1 MSPECGTTTKNHNKV
16 KQNETCKSKQKKMH
30 IVWNEFI
37 ISYLHVY
44 TCITYLQDWLSTM
57 SWYLSFEHTAK
68 PCLSNF
74 RTWKFLVWPTLW
86 RRKYLILFFRLFHS
100 NRRSFTFMNKSTI
113 SKSKTRSGI
122 NNLINA
128 QISNN
133 YVVIT
138 FFIFM

>member
-74 RTWKFLVWPTLW
+74 RTWKFLVWPTSFYEEEKIWSRFSDYFTQTEEALRLW
-86 RRKYLILFFRLFHS
+86 IKAPYPKARHGLELI
-100 NRRSFTFMNKSTI
+100 I
-113 SKSKTRSGI
+113 
-122 NNLINA
+122 
-128 QISNN
+128 
-133 YVVIT
+133 
-138 FFIFM
+138 